1 MSRVQVQGLNSWLEF
16 EFKIWTR
23 TRLVVTLVLILTS
36 WNIPPPKFSPS
47 MMIPA
52 TSTLPP
58 PRHDMIFNELFQSI
72 NKCIFLSSMQ
82 DALDSLLCSAFF
94 DPYILCNFVGAT
106 SLGVRK
112 AISTANVIDNWKLLN
127 AITYMKPHLC
137 ILWTAAV
144 CNNQANLLLNMA
156 LYSLLPISL
165 VAAFLTNT
173 IHSFLQVRYCL
184 GDLKKSMIP

>member
-1 MSRVQVQGLNSWLEF
+1 
-16 EFKIWTR
+16 
-23 TRLVVTLVLILTS
+23 
-36 WNIPPPKFSPS
+36 
-47 MMIPA
+47 
-52 TSTLPP
+52 
-58 PRHDMIFNELFQSI
+58 
-72 NKCIFLSSMQ
+72 MQ

-127 AITYMKPHLC
+127 AITYMKPYLY
-137 ILWTAAV
+137 ILWIAAV

-156 LYSLLPISL
+156 LYGLLPISL
-165 VAAFLTNT
+165 VAAFLINI